1 MQLWFL
7 HYINI
12 VSRKQ
17 ENKNFQQGSQ
27 KGLVKTTNVVYFMIK
42 IKLKIENKI
51 WVGLLFN
58 YVM

>member
-42 IKLKIENKI
+42 IKLKIEK
-51 WVGLLFN
+51 
-58 YVM
+58 

>member
-27 KGLVKTTNVVYFMIK
+27 KGLVKTTK
-42 IKLKIENKI
+42 CC
-51 WVGLLFN
+51 LFYDQN
-58 YVM
+58 